1 MEGLTILK
9 PIDFGEDDKMHVLFG
24 GTKIVQM
31 TPPTKHSGLPKGK
44 CISE

>member
-1 MEGLTILK
+1 MK

-31 TPPTKHSGLPKGK
+31 TPPAKYTGLPKGK
-44 CISE
+44 FL